1 MSSVNTKK
9 RDVPDCAK
17 CFYESFFDC
26 PLTEND
32 RIFLRDYAQVLI
44 EKSSFTYVAESEG
57 QVVGFII
64 GHYKKGFDKLLE
76 TRPNAT
82 LVYSM
87 WSGYREKDDIKRLL
101 EIFERRKCPIIT
113 LHTSGHADSD
123 AIQKLIDTV
132 KPKETIYVHKEA

>member
-1 MSSVNTKK
+1 MYNAKK
-9 RDVPDCAK
+9 
-17 CFYESFFDC
+17 
-26 PLTEND
+26 N
-32 RIFLRDYAQVLI
+32 
-44 EKSSFTYVAESEG
+44 TYVMVEFTVLDWVSGDLADCKSRERLKFTCAPIVE
-57 QVVGFII
+57 IAAL
-64 GHYKKGFDKLLE
+64 DKLLE

-87 WSGYREKDDIKRLL
+87 WSDYREKDDIKRLL